1 MSLSPSSSSW
11 TVGLSPVDPD
21 LGHRQGSRPYLL
33 GLRAQSV
40 VGDAPQLPVLHA
52 RELGP
57 LRRLGQRGAVGSWA
71 GSREREKH
79 GTLRECPRDLSGRVR
94 SPVTCFLP
102 ATCFLTFP
110 HSTHYGLRRRVVSP
124 PASPGGTDVPGEP
137 RERCRWTWQACPL
150 EGEFSFLAEGVG
162 RARTPWGDEGPWGLS
177 CGAGISRA
185 TEHADHTP
193 HRPATPSRSEEGSLT
208 ELGGPHPAPPAAGQ
222 LPGQPPA
229 PGPRQAAL
237 SCLRLGGPLSGPL
250 ACGWD
255 WAATLTPGLS

>member
-1 MSLSPSSSSW
+1 MAQFWGQVESWGQGAPAPLLKPLVGRGGPWARAGLMPSCGHSGHCLQLWAGRCLCTRPLLRRSSAPSRGC
-11 TVGLSPVDPD
+11 VPVHP
-21 LGHRQGSRPYLL
+21 LQTWGSL
-33 GLRAQSV
+33 GLGQWAPGPGCLQLGRCSV
-40 VGDAPQLPVLHA
+40 CT
-52 RELGP
+52 
-57 LRRLGQRGAVGSWA
+57 
-71 GSREREKH
+71 
-79 GTLRECPRDLSGRVR
+79 TLLS
-94 SPVTCFLP
+94 S
-102 ATCFLTFP
+102 
-110 HSTHYGLRRRVVSP
+110 HVSP
-124 PASPGGTDVPGEP
+124 GRRPCFPGEP